1 MKVDKSKRGIHSSG
15 IIRLLSGNETVKA
28 HLLTARNGKWFTLV
42 DNRRYEDKMDWIMGI
57 VAFAGAAV
65 GVLLPFVLIM
75 MGIGFYLPNLELFIV
90 ICQVAGCAMIVVG
103 LGYFVCRKEI

>member
-1 MKVDKSKRGIHSSG
+1 MVDDS
-15 IIRLLSGNETVKA
+15 
-28 HLLTARNGKWFTLV
+28 
-42 DNRRYEDKMDWIMGI
+42 RYEDKMDWIMGI
-57 VAFAGAAV
+57 VTFAGAAV

-90 ICQVAGCAMIVVG
+90 TCQVAGCAMIVVG